1 MAVLMVIKHENYWF
15 HRTIQQEVSK
25 EMTQFYY
32 NRQPYFYLLKIN

>member
-1 MAVLMVIKHENYWF
+1 MAVLMVINHENYWF
-15 HRTIQQEVSK
+15 ERVVQQRESK